1 MRALI
6 GHLAA
11 ALARLGRRSARPAF
25 PAPSDADR
33 LAAVMK
39 SPHH

>member
-25 PAPSDADR
+25 PVTGDADR
-33 LAAVMK
+33 LAGIMK